1 MKEVSEIKKYKAID
15 FFCGGGGMTCGL
27 RQAGID
33 VIAGVD
39 FDENAKET
47 YEFNNPGSVF
57 VHRDVKRLHSNY
69 FEKNLG
75 VQKVVGALHALIPEY
90 AQYHWRHLHETVKNA
105 SYRDYKNQD
114 YYRAV
119 TETFKRYES
128 NVQEKSE
135 FPKDAKGNLKDGKDL
150 MFAAFGSILSVTAK
164 YKRPDGKDF
173 KPDTIE
179 NVEMGQQHMS
189 AGVMSGVRNPLAHEE
204 IQNLKASGL
213 FTENDCLDILSLL
226 SHLCR
231 RLDDA
236 VKR

>member
-1 MKEVSEIKKYKAID
+1 MENSELESDK
-15 FFCGGGGMTCGL
+15 
-27 RQAGID
+27 QS
-33 VIAGVD
+33 
-39 FDENAKET
+39 E
-47 YEFNNPGSVF
+47 
-57 VHRDVKRLHSNY
+57 
-69 FEKNLG
+69 
-75 VQKVVGALHALIPEY
+75 VVGALHALIPEY
-90 AQYHWRHLHETVKNA
+90 AQYHWRHLHETVKSA

-119 TETFKRYES
+119 TETIKRYES

-204 IQNLKASGL
+204 IQNLKESGL